1 MNFAEGIKRIYV
13 TIVCLVLVA
22 SAIALFDD
30 RPKEDRYDWTT
41 ANALMDDL
49 AIKEKGQVMDMS
61 KFSESDLRQIAKGDM
76 RMVSEQGLRMLAAG
90 DAPNEAKPD
99 KNNVLWDDQPRSEFI
114 AAQCSH
120 PYWSGG
126 VPGKWTITEYAE
138 KRKDICDRYN
148 HAKTEL
154 PKDLASHAAQSVGI
168 LALVAIG
175 SIFFWMLMAWIG
187 RGFIAK
193 KTSAGSE

>member
-30 RPKEDRYDWTT
+30 RPREDRYDRTT
-41 ANALMDDL
+41 ADAL
-49 AIKEKGQVMDMS
+49 KGG
-61 KFSESDLRQIAKGDM
+61 I
-76 RMVSEQGLRMLAAG
+76 AAG
-90 DAPNEAKPD
+90 LGTTRYGVAWQD
-99 KNNVLWDDQPRSEFI
+99 KSNSEFI
-114 AAQCSH
+114 KETCSNPFAKYAIEEENPFAKYADTPAA
-120 PYWSGG
+120 
-126 VPGKWTITEYAE
+126 GKWVIEDAPVTQFQENE
-138 KRKDICDRYN
+138 KQTCINYN

-154 PKDLASHAAQSVGI
+154 PKELAYHAAQSVGI